1 MYLFQHKNSLFF
13 NTFTLL
19 VELKRFY
26 RFFIQNNRH
35 FPCILGQNVYNRTDE
50 YIKLLMEVN
59 KTNVQQINTEI
70 KRESSYN
77 RFYRVN

>member
-1 MYLFQHKNSLFF
+1 M
-13 NTFTLL
+13 NTNEILAQ
-19 VELKRFY
+19 RFY

-77 RFYRVN
+77 RFYRGN

>member
-1 MYLFQHKNSLFF
+1 MYFFQHKSSLFF
-13 NTFTLL
+13 TTFTLL
-19 VELKRFY
+19 VELKVFY

-35 FPCILGQNVYNRTDE
+35 FPCILRQNVYNRTDE

-77 RFYRVN
+77 RFY